1 MQNQR
6 VLLSRRPT
14 GIPQADHFEVV
25 STPVP
30 VPGDGQVLIRNSYLS
45 VEPAMRGWVN
55 LAPNYLPPVEVGAV
69 MRAFAVGRVMESR
82 HPAYQPGDAVTGMFG
97 WQEWAAVPASAIER
111 RVDHGVTAGL
121 PVQTAL
127 GVLGLN
133 GLTAYFGLL
142 DVGQPRAGD
151 TVVVSTAAGSV
162 GSCVGQIARIAGC
175 RTVGIAGGPAK
186 AALCRDAFGYD
197 AAVDY
202 RADGLDAALAAACPR
217 GVDVYFDNTAGPV
230 SDAVMRLL
238 APRARVV
245 VCGTASVADWSDW
258 PLGPRVE
265 RHVLVKRARIGAV
278 LAFDYRDRYPEGL
291 ARLAAWVRDGR
302 IAYRE
307 DVLQGIEAAPGSIAG
322 LYAGE
327 NMGKRLIQV
336 GPA

>member
-1 MQNQR
+1 MQNQQ

-14 GIPQADHFEVV
+14 GIPQAQHFEVV

-30 VPGDGQVLIRNSYLS
+30 ALANGQVLVRNSYLS

-55 LAPNYLPPVEVGAV
+55 LAPTYLPPVEIGAV
-69 MRAFAVGRVMESR
+69 MRAYAVGRVTESR
-82 HPAYQPGDAVTGMFG
+82 HPAYQPGDAVIGMFG

-111 RVDHGVTAGL
+111 RVDHGATAGL

-142 DVGQPRAGD
+142 DIGQPRPGD

-162 GSCVGQIARIAGC
+162 GSCVGQIAHIAGC

-186 AALCRDAFGYD
+186 TALCRDVFGYD
-197 AAVDY
+197 AAIDY
-202 RADGLDAALAAACPR
+202 RTDGLEEALAAACPR

-230 SDAVMRLL
+230 SDTVMRLL

-258 PLGPRVE
+258 PVGPRIE
-265 RHVLVKRARIGAV
+265 RHVLVKRAHIAAI

-291 ARLAAWVRDGR
+291 ARLAPWVREGR
-302 IAYRE
+302 IVYRE
-307 DVLQGIEAAPGSIAG
+307 DVLQGIETAPGSIAG